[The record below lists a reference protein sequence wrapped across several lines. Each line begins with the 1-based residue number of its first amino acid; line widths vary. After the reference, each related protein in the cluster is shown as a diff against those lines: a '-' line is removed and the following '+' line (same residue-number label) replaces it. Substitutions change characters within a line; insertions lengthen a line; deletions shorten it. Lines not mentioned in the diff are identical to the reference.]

1 MAIGSKEVRLF
12 IAEIWQLIL
21 CQDVE
26 PSAEPLGVWPESLL
40 GCVQITGAWRGTVS
54 IEMPTS
60 LARRLTATMMALDDP
75 SEATPD
81 LVKDALGELVNMFGG
96 NVKAVLPPPCY
107 LSLPAVGPGGGGEI
121 EGVLRRNLVDIGF
134 NSGTETFRAC
144 ISQVEFDDQLPIMI
158 APKLQPHRVKSHR
171 STNGTSLLQQSD
183 SMLMKVR

>member
-1 MAIGSKEVRLF
+1 MAIGAQEVRLF

-26 PSAEPLGVWPESLL
+26 PATEPVGTWPESLL

-121 EGVLRRNLVDIGF
+121 EGVLRRNLVAIGF
-134 NSGTETFRAC
+134 ISCTESFRAS

-158 APKLQPHRVKSHR
+158 APKLQPYRVKSRR